1 VLLIQFFLQIYAKP
15 YPDAG
20 LNQADTHMLQT
31 PQETFEKVT
40 NLMFSLLAK
49 AEDGNGKEA
58 SQFGFGESAC
68 KTPWDSFPNP

>member
-1 VLLIQFFLQIYAKP
+1 
-15 YPDAG
+15 
-20 LNQADTHMLQT
+20 MLQT